1 MAEMNPFVETLNS
14 KDELFEDFKKFA
26 ERKVELGQN
35 ALLAHYGLCHGGAIT
50 KYCNGKVEDLMNFA
64 EIPTTSIAYF
74 QAGIRAWSNLYKGLT
89 SLPEPAKSGREE
101 RKWQINALNDA
112 DYYNPY
118 LNAIRTKPF
127 LLLAGISGTGKSRK
141 VQELAY
147 LTCKRDGIHDQDET
161 APGNYLLIPVKP
173 NWHDSTELLGY
184 YSSITGKYMITD
196 FIRFVWKAIIHKDVP
211 YFLCLDE
218 MNLAPVEQYFA
229 EYLSILETRKLVY
242 NNQQDAY
249 EIRSA
254 EILPKKQFESL
265 ELYAKVNRK
274 DVQGDDDVRTEY
286 IPLYKGE
293 DVQIINFL
301 KENGLRLPENLF
313 VIGTVNMDD
322 TTHQFSRKVIDRAF
336 TIEMNGEELTKMFDA
351 EDTLTYQK
359 TPMFIS
365 ELKPRFVRAQEVL
378 EAYSQDA
385 GIIKDYVPQMLNR
398 INGEGIF
405 KDTPFR
411 VSYRVQNELVL
422 YYAAIRPKGDLAEEQ
437 VKVYLQDAFMTVLL
451 EKVLPRVEGDE
462 KAMRCNEKGDSMIL
476 QNLMAY
482 LKELIP
488 IEGMQSRAFTVLLAK
503 LNEMNERVKN
513 SYFTSFF
520 S

>member
-1 MAEMNPFVETLNS
+1 
-14 KDELFEDFKKFA
+14 
-26 ERKVELGQN
+26 
-35 ALLAHYGLCHGGAIT
+35 
-50 KYCNGKVEDLMNFA
+50 
-64 EIPTTSIAYF
+64 
-74 QAGIRAWSNLYKGLT
+74 
-89 SLPEPAKSGREE
+89 
-101 RKWQINALNDA
+101 
-112 DYYNPY
+112 
-118 LNAIRTKPF
+118 
-127 LLLAGISGTGKSRK
+127 
-141 VQELAY
+141 
-147 LTCKRDGIHDQDET
+147 
-161 APGNYLLIPVKP
+161 
-173 NWHDSTELLGY
+173 
-184 YSSITGKYMITD
+184 MITD

-385 GIIKDYVPQMLNR
+385 SIIKDYVPQMLNR